1 LKRWIRFAV
10 DRPGWT
16 IIGVIAVSLLF
27 LLPLRA
33 IEPETDW
40 REFLSDDDPII
51 RLMDEAEARYGRT
64 LGILVMLVND
74 DGLFNE
80 GSLEK
85 IDRLTREIERVPG
98 VKSVTTPLNSQV
110 ITGTETSLTVRSA
123 APRGEVPR
131 TPEEMETFRER
142 VMGSR
147 MLEGNV
153 ISSDGTAASISVE
166 LEVGADEFAI
176 TERIMEIVEPL
187 SEGPDQIYIYGDAY
201 FDAVMADEME
211 RDLSV
216 LFPLALF
223 LMVAV
228 LFLSFLTLR
237 GVLLPILIVLL
248 SIVVA
253 MGFMGAVGFPMT
265 MVSFIAPVLLLAIGI
280 ADGIHVLNRYNEE
293 AAKGLPRREA
303 ILNTM
308 TEMTGPVVMTSLTT
322 AAGFLSL
329 LSSFFL
335 PQKQFGIVTAVG
347 VLAAMLFSLVLIP
360 AVVSVLKPPRP
371 RRADRGFQPLTRTL
385 IAFERL
391 IVRRRRWVLGGAVV
405 LLGVML
411 AGLPR
416 LHVETSNEEFL
427 GEDHPAVQILDRVD
441 RYFSGAMQVMIEIDT
456 GRRDGL
462 KDPAVLEEILAL
474 ERFLE
479 THGVRK
485 TISLTGLVREMNQ
498 KFHSDDPAYY
508 VIPGDRNLVSQ
519 LLLLFTFSGG
529 TLGNMALGDFS
540 AGVVV
545 GLYPMKS
552 TRDISHLART
562 VDEFLRG
569 RFPPGGGV
577 RARMVG
583 ATVLMD
589 RLMTRMTQSQMIGLG
604 TTIVAVGVIVSVL
617 MGSIIAGLI
626 ALIPLVLTVA
636 ISLGIMAYTGTPL
649 DLMTLMVS
657 AIAVGI
663 GVDYSIHF
671 ISRFRSE
678 YRTDEDAERSL
689 QATIQSTGRGIAYNA
704 LTVALG
710 FFILVF
716 AAFKGV
722 RSFGLQIALTMAV
735 SALSAI
741 TIIPAILIE
750 WQPKFLSRR
759 PRARGES
766 SGDRT
771 TRYTG
776 DG

>member
-1 LKRWIRFAV
+1 LKRLIRFAV

-16 IIGVIAVSLLF
+16 IAGAVVLSLAF
-27 LLPLRA
+27 VLPLRS
-33 IEPETDW
+33 IEQETDW
-40 REFLSDDDPII
+40 RGFLSDDDPII
-51 RLMDEAEARYGRT
+51 RLMDEAEERYGRT
-64 LGILVMLVND
+64 LGILVMLVNE
-74 DGLFNE
+74 DGLFSE
-80 GSLEK
+80 ATLEK
-85 IDRLTREIERVPG
+85 IARLTREIEAIPG
-98 VKSVTTPLNSQV
+98 VKSATTPLNSQV

-131 TPEEMETFRER
+131 TAEEMATFRDR
-142 VMGSR
+142 LIGSQ
-147 MLEGNV
+147 MLVGNV
-153 ISSDGTAASISVE
+153 ISSDGTAASIAVD
-166 LEVGADEFAI
+166 LEIGADEYAI
-176 TERIMEIVEPL
+176 TTRIMEIVEPL
-187 SEGPDQIYIYGDAY
+187 NDSPDRIYIYGDAY
-201 FDAVMADEME
+201 FDAVMVDEME
-211 RDLSV
+211 RDLTI

-228 LFLSFLTLR
+228 LFLSFLNLR
-237 GVLLPILIVLL
+237 GVLLPVLIVLL
-248 SIVVA
+248 SVIVA

-280 ADGIHVLNRYNEE
+280 ADGIHVLNRFNEE

-335 PQKQFGIVTAVG
+335 PQKQFGIVTAIG
-347 VLAAMLFSLVLIP
+347 VLAAMIFSLILIP
-360 AVVSVLKPPRP
+360 AVIAVLKVPKARRP
-371 RRADRGFQPLTRTL
+371 DRGFQPLTRVL
-385 IAFERL
+385 LAFERL
-391 IVRRRRWVLGGAVV
+391 VARRRRWVLGGAAVV
-405 LLGVML
+405 LGLML
-411 AGLPR
+411 VGLPR

-441 RYFSGAMQVMIEIDT
+441 RYFSGGMQVMIEVDT

-462 KDPAVLEEILAL
+462 KDPSVLEEMLAL

-479 THGVRK
+479 ANGVRK

-498 KFHSDDPAYY
+498 KFHSDDPVYY
-508 VIPGDRNLVSQ
+508 AIPDDRSLVSQ

-540 AGVVV
+540 AGVVL

-552 TRDISHLART
+552 TRDISQLART
-562 VDEFLRG
+562 VGDYLDE
-569 RFPPGGGV
+569 RFAPEHGT

-604 TTIVAVGVIVSVL
+604 TTMVAVGIIVSLL
-617 MGSIIAGLI
+617 MGSIVAGLI

-678 YRTDEDAERSL
+678 YRTDGNAERSL
-689 QATIQSTGRGIAYNA
+689 RATVRSTGRGITYNA

-716 AAFKGV
+716 AAFKGI

-741 TIIPAILIE
+741 TIIPAILME

-759 PRARGES
+759 PWGRSDDAR
-766 SGDRT
+766 
-771 TRYTG
+771 
-776 DG
+776 